1 MPDEH
6 HTKDTA
12 RRANA
17 LTETPQISHIPWVM
31 QTELLDRR
39 GPVKQLYF
47 NHIMC
52 TIVTVTLKGCA
63 YSSV

>member
-1 MPDEH
+1 MPNEH

-17 LTETPQISHIPWVM
+17 LTETPQICHIPWVM

-47 NHIMC
+47 YHIMC
-52 TIVTVTLKGCA
+52 TIVT
-63 YSSV
+63 